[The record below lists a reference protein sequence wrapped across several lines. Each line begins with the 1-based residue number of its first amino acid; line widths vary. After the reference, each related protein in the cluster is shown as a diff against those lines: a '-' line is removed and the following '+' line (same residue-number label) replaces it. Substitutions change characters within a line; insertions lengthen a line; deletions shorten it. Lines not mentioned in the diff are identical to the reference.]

1 MIPVSTAHLQVAAL
15 THPGRRGKNN
25 EDRFLVSAFK
35 ISEKDPTPVLLA
47 LIADGVGGHR
57 GGEVAADLA
66 VAQISQVVAASDAS
80 QPLAI
85 LQAAFEQA
93 NQTIYARS
101 LANPNLSGMG
111 TTCVCA
117 WVINDRLFTASV
129 GDSRLYLVRGEETTQ
144 LTIDHT
150 WVQEALDSGLLTP
163 DQARNHPNAHVIR
176 RHLGSQLPVVP
187 DFRLR
192 LSAGDT
198 DSRAQVNQGL
208 RLQPGDT
215 IVLCSDGLTD
225 LVTEDEIGAALS
237 RFSLSEALQELV
249 DQANE
254 RGGHDNISI
263 VAIQAPSQKIGKA
276 PGKRKGRRWLWA
288 GMLCLLALIIALYSA
303 YQYWFSGS
311 PPPTSTSLPS
321 EAPLVVP
328 TLIPTQRPLY
338 ATLTTNPA
346 VATPTY
352 VTSETPP
359 LPENPLPSQA
369 TYTPWPTSTAQAPIG
384 RRFP

>member
-1 MIPVSTAHLQVAAL
+1 MIPVSTAHLQVAVL

-25 EDRFLVSAFK
+25 EDRLLVSAFR

-66 VAQISQVVAASDAS
+66 VTQIAQVVGASDAS
-80 QPLAI
+80 QPLAT

-93 NQTIYARS
+93 NQIIYARS
-101 LANPNLSGMG
+101 LADLNLSGMG
-111 TTCVCA
+111 TTCACV
-117 WVINDRLFTASV
+117 WVINDRLFTASI
-129 GDSRLYLVRGEETTQ
+129 GDSRIYLVRSQEVTQ

-192 LSAGDT
+192 LSAGET
-198 DSRAQVNQGL
+198 DSHAQANQGL

-225 LVTEDEIGAALS
+225 LVAGAEIGATLS
-237 RFSLSEALQELV
+237 RSSLSEALQELV

-263 VAIQAPSQKIGKA
+263 VAIQVPRQSIEKA
-276 PGKRKGRRWLWA
+276 PRERKRRRWFWA
-288 GMLCLLALIIALYSA
+288 GMLCLMALIVALYSA

-311 PPPTSTSLPS
+311 PSPTSTSLPS
-321 EAPLVVP
+321 QAPLVLP
-328 TLIPTQRPLY
+328 TLIPTQIPLQ
-338 ATLTTNPA
+338 ATLTVNPA
-346 VATPTY
+346 AATATS
-352 VTSETPP
+352 VTSGTPP

-369 TYTPWPTSTAQAPIG
+369 TYTPWPTSTDQPPVGAL
-384 RRFP
+384 FP